1 MSKQGLVIA
10 LIAVVIGLFVLGA
23 SPLFVVD
30 VTQNAIV
37 VQLGKPVRNIT
48 DPGLYVKVP
57 FVQEVTYFD
66 KRLLDYDSS
75 AQDVITQDKKT
86 LLLDN
91 FAKWKIV
98 DPLKVYQN
106 FQSQRGAL
114 QRLHDIIYSELR
126 VELGRHELLEIV
138 SSTRADIMRVVSKR
152 ANEKA
157 SSYGI
162 EILDVRIK
170 RAALPEQNEKAVFA
184 RMQAERE
191 RQAKQYRAEGAEEAQ
206 KIRSEAEKDR
216 EIILAHAYKESEE
229 LRGSGDA
236 KAFRIYADAYRQDQK
251 FFEFT
256 RSMEA
261 YKSTFKD
268 NNKTTLVL
276 SPDSEFLRYLKQ
288 R

>member
-1 MSKQGLVIA
+1 MSKQGLIIAVIA
-10 LIAVVIGLFVLGA
+10 VTIGLFVLGA

-37 VQLGKPVRNIT
+37 VQLGAPVKNIT
-48 DPGLYVKVP
+48 EPGLYVKLP
-57 FVQEVTYFD
+57 FIQEVTYFD
-66 KRLLDYDSS
+66 KRLLDYDSDP
-75 AQDVITQDKKT
+75 QDVITQDKKT

-91 FAKWKIV
+91 FAKWRIT

-126 VELGRHELLEIV
+126 VELGRHDLLEIV
-138 SSTRADIMRVVSKR
+138 ATGRADLMKIVTQR

-157 SSYGI
+157 SAYGI
-162 EILDVRIK
+162 EIQDVRIK
-170 RAALPEQNEKAVFA
+170 RADLPEQNEKAVFA

-206 KIRSEAEKDR
+206 KIRSDAEKDR
-216 EIILAHAYKESEE
+216 EIILAQAYKEAEE
-229 LRGSGDA
+229 LRGAGDA
-236 KAFRIYADAYRQDQK
+236 KAFKVYADAYRQDPK

-261 YKSTFKD
+261 YKKTFKD
-268 NNKTTLVL
+268 KSTLVM
-276 SPDSEFLRYLKQ
+276 SPDSEFFRYLKQ

>member
-1 MSKQGLVIA
+1 MTKQGFVIA
-10 LIAVVIGLFVLGA
+10 LLMVIIGLFFLGA

-30 VTQNAIV
+30 ITQSAIV

-48 DPGLYVKVP
+48 EPGLYVKVP
-57 FVQEVTYFD
+57 FIQEVTYFD
-66 KRLLDYDSS
+66 NRLLDYDSQ

-91 FAKWKIV
+91 YAKWRII

-106 FQSQRGAL
+106 FQTQRGAR
-114 QRLHDIIYSELR
+114 QRLNDIIYSELR
-126 VELGRHELLEIV
+126 VELGRHDLLEIV
-138 SSTRADIMRVVSKR
+138 ADHRAELMKIVTQRSH
-152 ANEKA
+152 EKA
-157 SSYGI
+157 SAYGI
-162 EILDVRIK
+162 EIQDVRIK
-170 RAALPEQNEKAVFA
+170 RADLPEQNEKAVFA

-206 KIRSEAEKDR
+206 KIRAEAEKER
-216 EIILAHAYKESEE
+216 EIILAQAYKDSEE
-229 LRGSGDA
+229 LRGAGDA
-236 KAFRIYADAYRQDQK
+236 KAFKVYADAYRQDTH

-261 YKSTFKD
+261 YKKTFKD
-268 NNKTTLVL
+268 KSTLVM

>member
-1 MSKQGLVIA
+1 MSRQGLTIA
-10 LIAVVIGLFVLGA
+10 ALAVVIGLFVLGA

-37 VQLGKPVRNIT
+37 VQLGAPVKNIT
-48 DPGLYVKVP
+48 EPGLYFKVP
-57 FVQEVTYFD
+57 FIQEVTYFD
-66 KRLLDYDSS
+66 KRLLDYDSEP
-75 AQDVITQDKKT
+75 QDVITQDKKT

-91 FAKWKIV
+91 FAKWRIT

-126 VELGRHELLEIV
+126 VELGRHDLAEIV
-138 SSTRADIMRVVSKR
+138 STARGDLMKVVTQRS
-152 ANEKA
+152 NEKA
-157 SSYGI
+157 SAYGI
-162 EILDVRIK
+162 EIEDVRVK
-170 RAALPEQNEKAVFA
+170 RADLPEQNEKAVFA

-206 KIRSEAEKDR
+206 KIRSEAEKDK
-216 EIILAHAYKESEE
+216 EIILAEAYKESEE
-229 LRGSGDA
+229 LRGGGDA
-236 KAFRIYADAYRQDQK
+236 KAFRIYADAYRQDPK

-261 YKSTFKD
+261 YKKTFKD
-268 NNKTTLVL
+268 KSTLVM

>member
-1 MSKQGLVIA
+1 MSRQGLTIA
-10 LIAVVIGLFVLGA
+10 VLAVVIGLFVLGA

-37 VQLGKPVRNIT
+37 VQLGAPVKNIT
-48 DPGLYVKVP
+48 EPGLYFKVP
-57 FVQEVTYFD
+57 FIQEVTYFD
-66 KRLLDYDSS
+66 KRLLDYDSEP
-75 AQDVITQDKKT
+75 QDVITQDKKT

-91 FAKWKIV
+91 FAKWRIT

-126 VELGRHELLEIV
+126 VELGRHDLAEIV
-138 SSTRADIMRVVSKR
+138 STARGDLMKVVTQRS
-152 ANEKA
+152 NEKA
-157 SSYGI
+157 SAYGI
-162 EILDVRIK
+162 EIEDVRVK
-170 RAALPEQNEKAVFA
+170 RADLPEQNEKAVFA

-206 KIRSEAEKDR
+206 KIRSEAEKDK
-216 EIILAHAYKESEE
+216 EIILAEAYKESEE
-229 LRGSGDA
+229 LRGGGDA
-236 KAFRIYADAYRQDQK
+236 KAFRIYADAYRQDPK

-261 YKSTFKD
+261 YKKTFKD
-268 NNKTTLVL
+268 KSTLVM